1 MALDDTVTEILKSED
16 VAKGRNMVF
25 FWNLQDK
32 KKKMVLTGKNTALK
46 EESFCKASELQSFIS
61 IHNQ

>member
-1 MALDDTVTEILKSED
+1 MAVDDTVTEILKSED

-32 KKKMVLTGKNTALK
+32 KKEMVLTGKLEHSIK
-46 EESFCKASELQSFIS
+46 GGIVLQGIRITIFYIYT
-61 IHNQ
+61 

>member
-1 MALDDTVTEILKSED
+1 MAVDDTVTEILKSED

-32 KKKMVLTGKNTALK
+32 KKEMVLTGKLEHSIK
-46 EESFCKASELQSFIS
+46 GGIVLQGIR
-61 IHNQ
+61 IAIIYIYT